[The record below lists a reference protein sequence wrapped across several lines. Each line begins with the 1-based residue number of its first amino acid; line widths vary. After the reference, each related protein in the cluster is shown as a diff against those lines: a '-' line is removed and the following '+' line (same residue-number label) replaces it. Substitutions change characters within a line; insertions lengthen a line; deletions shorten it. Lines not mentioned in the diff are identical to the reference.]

1 MQFTTLL
8 VAASALVAGASASYS
23 NGTVVYTTEVHTA
36 YTTVCPAATQLT
48 FNGQTYTVTEV
59 GILQP
64 GKGDQSLFSR
74 IRWMMN
80 YYSIYFDPWNKSTT
94 LTITNCPCTVVKP
107 VTTYSSV
114 YCSTCPSSAPAPPVY
129 VNSTT
134 PAAPG
139 VPTAPAPAP
148 AGPTAPAGTAPGAP
162 PAQTSSFVNGGN
174 RAFAASG
181 AGLAGL
187 LGLAAYIL

>member
-48 FNGQTYTVTEV
+48 FNGQTYTVTE
-59 GILQP
+59 
-64 GKGDQSLFSR
+64 
-74 IRWMMN
+74 
-80 YYSIYFDPWNKSTT
+80 STT

-114 YCSTCPSSAPAPPVY
+114 PSSAPAPPVY

-148 AGPTAPAGTAPGAP
+148 AGPTAPAGTAPVAP